1 MKKILVGIAALI
13 VATPLVAGAQA
24 TRPADR
30 PASDRD
36 TTTKQRDTQRDTR
49 PAWRND
55 AGLHESSDIIGTR
68 IKNAEGKDIGEI
80 DRLMIDPQSGKISH
94 VVVGLGGFLGVGE
107 KKVVVPW
114 SDLKMTGHADGR
126 KAVIT
131 MDQAKL
137 ESAPRYERTARADRS
152 PSASPATDR
161 SRSTSPAVTSPTRD
175 TDKDGKRDSADKAPA
190 DPTKK

>member
-1 MKKILVGIAALI
+1 MKKVLVGIAALV
-13 VATPLVAGAQA
+13 VAVPLMADAQT

-30 PASDRD
+30 PASDREIS
-36 TTTKQRDTQRDTR
+36 KQRDTRDTR
-49 PAWRND
+49 PAWKND
-55 AGLHESSDIIGTR
+55 ANLHDSGDIIGTR

-80 DRLMIDPQSGKISH
+80 DRLLIDPSSGKVSH

-114 SDLKMTGHADGR
+114 SDLKMSAAQEGK
-126 KAVIT
+126 KALIT

-152 PSASPATDR
+152 PSASPATTTNPRVKD
-161 SRSTSPAVTSPTRD
+161 S
-175 TDKDGKRDSADKAPA
+175 DKDGKRDSADKAPA